1 MGHTQC
7 VSKSAESEAFVAL
20 SGSCRLDELR
30 AEPPGTP
37 TINPDFNPEKPD
49 SEIRVKERRLEPNRV
64 DSSEEVQRLQNAMT
78 HLHESGE

>member
-7 VSKSAESEAFVAL
+7 VSKSADRAVFVAQ
-20 SGSCRLDELR
+20 SGNCRLDELR

-37 TINPDFNPEKPD
+37 AINPHLIPEKPD
-49 SEIRVKERRLEPNRV
+49 SEIHVKEHRLEPYRA
-64 DSSEEVQRLQNAMT
+64 DSSLEAQRLQNALT